1 MSLSSLFNRFNLRK
15 QLLAAFCLAFVIAGL
30 AAAEIIRRI
39 DANDFQAQISKEN
52 ERLSLLLAS
61 LSADAVRNRDEAGI
75 HRSLEMLIESYNK
88 ILNATFFDPG
98 GEIIGSY
105 ANAPV
110 AITPLKDVQKKDFSQ
125 THGIVTTDSR
135 LEVDGE
141 YLGKL
146 SLTWDT
152 SEEKNRVQ
160 KVQRETYLTL
170 FGLLAILGLVLMLLL
185 NKLVLHPISSIQ
197 KHMKRVQ
204 RDSHTPPLQLNAAP
218 ELRLLAERANEF
230 GSLMDLRMARETQ
243 LAGAARAKSE
253 FLANMSHELRTPMN
267 GVLGMLSLMEKTEL
281 DLQQKAQLEVAC
293 SSGNNLLKLIND
305 ILDYSKIEAG
315 RMEFE
320 SIDFNLHEVIETCC
334 ASQAE
339 AAHNKSL
346 ELVSIIDPDVPSY
359 VRGDPT
365 RIRQILNNLISNA
378 IKFTDSGSVALR
390 LHLLESDNDRC
401 QVQFNVTDSGIGLE
415 QAAIDKVFESF
426 AQADGSTTRKYGGT
440 GLGLAICRQL
450 AEGMGGTIGV
460 ESQQGTGSNFWLE
473 VPLDNSLAD
482 TGVSTPGY
490 RLQGTST
497 LILDPSEES
506 SEATMALLSL
516 YGAPFATANNSAKAM
531 DLLHRAVDQEQEF
544 GLILVNSV
552 TGDGTSSTFIK
563 KLSVEFP
570 QYNKKVVEL
579 LYVNDMRNNAE
590 DSSRCRIFKPLA
602 RDSFYER
609 LCLQL
614 FDDGLVAAQAV
625 ETAAPSDST
634 DCSDALSSF
643 DSSSCH
649 ILVAEDNPV
658 NQMVAEGILESMG
671 YNVHCVDN
679 GREAVDFINSQ
690 HCDLILMDCQMP
702 VMDGYEATRQIRK
715 RNDQLANLP
724 IIALTANAME
734 GDAEKCLAAG
744 MNDYVSKPFEAD
756 VLEARIRERVV
767 AARNHEHTDKPV
779 PEKFTDKDSGAN
791 KAA

>member
-1 MSLSSLFNRFNLRK
+1 MSLSNIFNRFHLRK
-15 QLLAAFCLAFVIAGL
+15 QLLAAFCVAFVIAGL

-61 LSADAVRNRDEAGI
+61 LASDAVRNRDEAGI

-88 ILNATFFDPG
+88 ILNATFFDSHG
-98 GEIIGSY
+98 KIIGSY

-110 AITPLKDVQKKDFSQ
+110 AIAPLRGALETDLDQA
-125 THGIVTTDSR
+125 HGIVTTDSR

-146 SLTWDT
+146 TLTWDT
-152 SEEKNRVQ
+152 NEEKNRVH
-160 KVQRETYLTL
+160 KVQRQTYLTL

-185 NKLVLHPISSIQ
+185 NKLVIHPISSIQ
-197 KHMKRVQ
+197 QHMKRVQ
-204 RDSHTPPLQLNAAP
+204 RDAHTPPLALNASP

-230 GSLMDLRMARETQ
+230 GSLMDLRRARETQ
-243 LAGAARAKSE
+243 LADAARAKSE

-267 GVLGMLSLMEKTEL
+267 GVLGMLTLLEKTDL
-281 DLQQKAQLEVAC
+281 DQQQIDQLAVAS
-293 SSGNNLLKLIND
+293 SSGQNLLKLIND

-320 SIDFNLHEVIETCC
+320 SIDFNLNEVIESCC
-334 ASQAE
+334 AGQAE
-339 AAHNKSL
+339 AAHAKSL
-346 ELVSIIDPDVPSY
+346 ELVSVIDTDVPNY

-378 IKFTDSGSVALR
+378 IKFTDSGSVAVR

-415 QAAIDKVFESF
+415 ASAIDKVFESF

-450 AEGMGGTIGV
+450 AEGMYGTIGV
-460 ESQQGTGSNFWLE
+460 ESQQGVGSNFWLE
-473 VPLDNSLAD
+473 VPLERSLAD

-497 LILDPSEES
+497 LLLDPSEES
-506 SEATMALLSL
+506 TEATMNLLSQ
-516 YGAPFATANNSAKAM
+516 YGAPYATANTSEKAL
-531 DLLHRAVDQEQEF
+531 DLLHRAADQEQEF
-544 GLILVNSV
+544 DLILVNSV
-552 TGDGTSSTFIK
+552 TGDGTSTLFID
-563 KLSVEFP
+563 KLLAEFP
-570 QYNKKVVEL
+570 HYDKKVVEL
-579 LYVNDMRNNAE
+579 LYVTDMRNKTPGSNQ
-590 DSSRCRIFKPLA
+590 SRIFKPLT

-609 LCLQL
+609 LCQQL
-614 FDDGLVAAQAV
+614 FNDDLAVTKPAGNRENFETVVA
-625 ETAAPSDST
+625 T
-634 DCSDALSSF
+634 DTTGDF
-643 DSSSCH
+643 DHSSCH
-649 ILVAEDNPV
+649 ILIAEDNPV
-658 NQMVAEGILESMG
+658 NQLVAEGILESMG
-671 YNVHCVDN
+671 YNVYCADN
-679 GREAVDFINSQ
+679 GSEAVEFIDSQ

-715 RNDQLANLP
+715 RTDRLAETP

-734 GDAEKCLAAG
+734 GDSEKCLAAG
-744 MNDYVSKPFEAD
+744 MNAYVSKPFEAET
-756 VLEARIRERVV
+756 LETIIREQIL
-767 AARNHEHTDKPV
+767 AARQSQRAKTHPPDK
-779 PEKFTDKDSGAN
+779 ESGSS